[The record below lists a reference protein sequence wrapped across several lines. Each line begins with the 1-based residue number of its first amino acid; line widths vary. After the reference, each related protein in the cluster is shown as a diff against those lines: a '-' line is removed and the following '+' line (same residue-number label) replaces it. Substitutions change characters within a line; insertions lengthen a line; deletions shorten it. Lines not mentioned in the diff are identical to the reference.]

1 MKNLTR
7 NLPKYSCTQP
17 SIGKEIKFRP
27 FLVSD
32 EKTLLLIK
40 QEQNPRLII
49 ENVVQLLSSCFED
62 LNPDTLTLQDVE
74 FLFCNLRSKSV
85 GEVVKTNF
93 TCPVTSEKIKTN
105 LDLSQLNTSISNTT
119 FELALDSNFKIA
131 FKEPTLR
138 KIFSISGKFDIAHLM
153 QASIDR
159 VYKDD
164 VVYEFSDLSEDELE
178 QIVKN
183 LTTKEN
189 EQVKNFVINLPKT
202 YAVVS
207 YTTSDGTARK
217 MRLDGVLNFFTYA

>member
-7 NLPKYSCTQP
+7 NLPKYSCIRP
-17 SIGKEIKFRP
+17 STGKEIKFRP

-62 LNPDTLTLQDVE
+62 LDVDSLTLQDVE

-85 GEVVKTNF
+85 GEIVKTNF
-93 TCPVTSEKIKTN
+93 TCPVTSEKIKTD
-105 LDLSQLNTSISNTT
+105 LDLSQLNVSKSNTT
-119 FELALDSNFKIA
+119 FELALDSSFKIV

-138 KIFSISGKFDIAHLM
+138 KIFSVSGKFDVAHLI
-153 QASIDR
+153 QASIDK
-159 VYKDD
+159 VYRDD
-164 VVYEFSDLSEDELE
+164 VVYEFADLSEDELG
-178 QIVKN
+178 QIIKN
-183 LTTKEN
+183 FTTKEN

-207 YTTSDGTARK
+207 YTTSDGMVRK